1 MEGTPIHVV
10 LLDGRM
16 VGSWQNRL
24 LPGRCEL
31 DILLFDPA
39 SPGRLAPRGSE
50 LDDAVDNAVSRY
62 AAFLGISAVR
72 MPSGAKLEG
81 HT

>member
-1 MEGTPIHVV
+1 MHVV

-16 VGSWQNRL
+16 AGSWRHTL

-31 DILLFDPA
+31 DIRLFASAHPA
-39 SPGRLAPRGSE
+39 PGSA
-50 LDDAVDNAVSRY
+50 LDVAIGEAVDRY
-62 AAFLGISAVR
+62 GAFLGTPALRVTA
-72 MPSGAKLEG
+72 GAKLEG

>member
-1 MEGTPIHVV
+1 MV

-16 VGSWQNRL
+16 VGSWRHTL

-31 DILLFDPA
+31 DIRLFDPA
-39 SPGRLAPRGSE
+39 DPAPGSPLADAVE
-50 LDDAVDNAVSRY
+50 DAVDRY
-62 AAFLGISAVR
+62 AAFLGTPAVR
-72 MPSGAKLEG
+72 VRTGAKLEG